1 MTTEIN
7 TYKPFGGGESLVDT
21 VLGYAEGL
29 YDEKID
35 ELF

>member
-7 TYKPFGGGESLVDT
+7 TCKSFGGGEALIDT
-21 VLGYAEGL
+21 MLGYAEGL